1 MQIQSIQLIMV
12 ILGQVERMEQ
22 KVQIQV
28 YYYQQEQVIHLVNKE
43 YMIWQEMYGNG
54 H

>member
-1 MQIQSIQLIMV
+1 MKIQNIIQIPN
-12 ILGQVERMEQ
+12 GRAERMEQ
-22 KVQIQV
+22 KVQVKV